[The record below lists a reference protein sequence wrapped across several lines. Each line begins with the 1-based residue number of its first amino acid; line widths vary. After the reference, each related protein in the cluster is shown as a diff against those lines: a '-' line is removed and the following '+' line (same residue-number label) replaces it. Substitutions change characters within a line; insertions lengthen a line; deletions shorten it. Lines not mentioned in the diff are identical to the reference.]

1 MKKIPGILIALTT
14 SVALITSADGF
25 SFGSSNKGNE
35 SFSSSQQQEIQKI
48 VHDYLV
54 SNPEVLI
61 EASQALQAK
70 EMAKSKSQAMQGIT
84 ANKSK
89 LFNDPNSPTAG
100 NADGNVL
107 LVEFFDYQC
116 SHCKEMQ
123 PVIDKVLSGN
133 NKVKIIYKEFPI
145 FGDTSNY
152 AAQMALAANKQNKYL
167 EFHNAL
173 MKHSGALNA
182 SKIQEI
188 AKSVGLNV
196 EQLKKDMTDP
206 AVKQEISDTYDLAKA
221 LNLAGTP
228 SFVLSNKAMTEF
240 DFIPGAAPE
249 QLFQQSVDNIAK
261 KQ

>member
-1 MKKIPGILIALTT
+1 MKKISGILIALTT
-14 SVALITSADGF
+14 SAALITSAYGF
-25 SFGSSNKGNE
+25 GFGSSNKGNE

-89 LFNDPNSPTAG
+89 LFSDSNSPTAG
-100 NADGNVL
+100 NPDGKVL

-123 PVIDKVLSGN
+123 PVIDKVLSGKN
-133 NKVKIIYKEFPI
+133 VKIIYKEFPI
-145 FGDTSNY
+145 FGDASNY

-182 SKIQEI
+182 TKIQEI